1 MMRWWSVMWLV
12 LPLAVCAQYP
22 LVRSFIMLDGQQR
35 MAVTCVAQDEQGLLI
50 LGTDH
55 GLFRSDGERCDALL
69 RTEKD
74 PVTAICTD
82 KEGVLA
88 AFAGGAI
95 MHCVNGHCDTL
106 AYDVGF
112 KVHVVIDLVVARDGA
127 LWMGTYGAGA
137 RIRKNGKLVSLTAAS
152 GLPDD
157 HINAMC
163 ALDDGRVALATDQ
176 GIVIADP
183 QGHSERLLG
192 ETSGAPD
199 NLVLAMTF
207 GPDGRIWAGGDR
219 GGAFSFD
226 PDVHDPDV
234 MVVDTA
240 WASGAVTSIAVSD
253 GRVWVGTRA
262 EGVVVYDLGERIA
275 RYAPSTVEQ
284 GAQGHVTSLA
294 LGQLGGVWWCDGT
307 ERVRRADRYVL
318 RTPEHEGV
326 DMRRITA
333 LASGPDGTIAFA
345 TRDGVFTHAGN
356 FSDKDRMQGF
366 VLPVDSTNQV
376 VALHT
381 DPRGNLWAGT
391 FGAGVFRITRDGRT
405 DHFSSANG
413 GVDNNVMAISSHGDD
428 VWFATFSGVYRW
440 AYNGTGN
447 SGRFHSIHIPGHGFT
462 YDIRALRDGQVVV
475 ATDGSGI
482 VSIPPGD
489 NARTLKDASN
499 ERNTFYSLSVDS
511 MGTAWAVGPGTG
523 VCRITRDSVI
533 PLASTGPPPMVD
545 VYSITAFH
553 NSLMVAGPG
562 GLVGWDRNSGEINDL
577 TNELDLLDLR
587 SEINAACTDRQQNYW
602 LSTERGLYRISIPA
616 ARLVEH
622 VRTVITD
629 VVQGGDRL
637 DPMRPARLPPGQD
650 FLLIRFTGLH
660 YAAPQDLR
668 FAYRLIGSDTTV
680 RITRD
685 HEVTLS
691 KLVPGNYKFQVS
703 AVADDGRYGQWSEFA
718 FSIPRPWYRT
728 PWAIGGWIVLAAIA
742 LVLVLRLRDARLRSR
757 DRMEKDKARF
767 QMEVLR
773 SQVNPHFLFNSFNTL
788 IELIEEDGAKAVEHV
803 SELSDFFREILQV
816 RDKELIPVAEELRL
830 VNTYFSL
837 ERRRFGH
844 RIALHVAVPEG
855 TMTTMVPPLTVQL
868 LVENALKHNRATE
881 QEPLVVSIVADDRSL
896 TVSNALR
903 PRADQPISTGFGIA
917 SIRQRFMALS
927 EDPVQVSRDN
937 ATFAVRIPL
946 IHPEP

>member
-1 MMRWWSVMWLV
+1 MMRWWVAVLV
-12 LPLAVCAQYP
+12 LVPLWVHAQYP
-22 LVRSFIMLDGQQR
+22 LVRGFAMLDGQQR
-35 MAVTCVAQDEQGLLI
+35 MSVTCMAQDEQGLLI

-82 KEGVLA
+82 KEAVLA
-88 AFAGGAI
+88 AFAGGAV
-95 MHCVNGHCDTL
+95 MRCMNGRCDTL
-106 AYDVGF
+106 WYDVGF
-112 KVHVVIDLVVARDGA
+112 KVHGVIDMVVGKDGA
-127 LWMGTYGAGA
+127 LWIGTYGAGA
-137 RIRKNGKLVSLTAAS
+137 RIRKNGKVVLLTVAA

-163 ALDDGRVALATDQ
+163 ALNDGRVALATDQ
-176 GIVIADP
+176 GIVIADAD
-183 QGHSERLLG
+183 GHLEKLLG
-192 ETSGAPD
+192 EASGAPD

-234 MVVDTA
+234 LVVDTT
-240 WASGAVTSIAVSD
+240 WSSGAITGIAVSE
-253 GRVWVGTRA
+253 GRVWVGTRTA
-262 EGVVVYDLGERIA
+262 GVVVYDLGESTA
-275 RYAPSTVEQ
+275 RYDPSTAEQ
-284 GAQGHVTSLA
+284 GAQGHVMGMVMGLV
-294 LGQLGGVWWCDGT
+294 GGVWWCDGT
-307 ERVRRADRYVL
+307 ERVRRADRHVL

-345 TRDGVFTHAGN
+345 TREGIFTHAGN
-356 FSDKDRMQGF
+356 FADKDRMRGY

-440 AYNGTGN
+440 VYNGTG
-447 SGRFHSIHIPGHGFT
+447 SAGRFHSVHIPGHGFT

-489 NARTLKDASN
+489 TARTLKDASG
-499 ERNTFYSLSVDS
+499 ERNTFYSLTVDS
-511 MGTAWAVGPGTG
+511 TGTAWAVGPGTG
-523 VCRITRDSVI
+523 VCRISRDSVL
-533 PLASTGPPPMVD
+533 PLAPNGPPPMVD

-562 GLVGWDRNSGEINDL
+562 QLVVWDRGSGQANDL

-587 SEINAACTDRQQNYW
+587 SEINAACTDRQHNYW

-616 ARLVEH
+616 SRLAEH

-637 DPMRPARLPPGQD
+637 DPSVPAQLPPGHD

-660 YAAPQDLR
+660 YTAPQDLR

-685 HEVTLS
+685 REVTLS
-691 KLVPGNYKFQVS
+691 KLQPGNYKFQVS
-703 AVADDGRYGQWSEFA
+703 AVADDGRFGQWSEFA

-728 PWAIGGWIVLAAIA
+728 NWAIAGWIALASITLILA
-742 LVLVLRLRDARLRSR
+742 LRLRDARLRSR
-757 DRMEKDKARF
+757 DRIEKDKARF
-767 QMEVLR
+767 QMQVLR

-788 IELIEEDGAKAVEHV
+788 IELIEEDGSKAVEHV

-816 RDKELIPVAEELRL
+816 RDKELIPLAEELRL
-830 VNTYFSL
+830 VDTYFSL
-837 ERRRFGH
+837 ERRRFGE
-844 RIALHVAVPEG
+844 RIALHIAVPESA
-855 TMTTMVPPLTVQL
+855 MSSMVPPLTVQL
-868 LVENALKHNRATE
+868 LVENALKHNRATA
-881 QEPLVVSIVADDRSL
+881 QEPLVVTISADDRSL

-903 PRADQPISTGFGIA
+903 PRADQPLSTGFGIA
-917 SIRQRFMALS
+917 SIRQRFLALS
-927 EDPVQVSRDN
+927 EEPVQVSRDN